1 MDKWENLSPIILLH
15 FQFGIPTCLS
25 GKYVLGRQWWLSSGQ
40 LSYYAHPGFIRIHYA
55 SGHYNMPTQIYI
67 TIDAPAVNIML
78 TIVSASRKTHLVYW
92 TKRQQCNLVKVTP
105 NSGLSIKDKLT
116 LSLLSSRET
125 STTSSKALLS
135 WDFIGGL
142 RGHSYDTYA
151 LFLLTTAFSRF
162 FWYFFHL

>member
-1 MDKWENLSPIILLH
+1 MLWFFQNLEHMYCLGQD
-15 FQFGIPTCLS
+15 FQAPLYCT
-25 GKYVLGRQWWLSSGQ
+25 VLGRQWWVSSGQ
-40 LSYYAHPGFIRIHYA
+40 LPYAHPGFGRIHY
-55 SGHYNMPTQIYI
+55 YLPTHIYV
-67 TIDAPAVNIML
+67 TIDAPAVNLML

-142 RGHSYDTYA
+142 RPSGVTITTIFLA
-151 LFLLTTAFSRF
+151 VFVLFNELAKTSAPSA
-162 FWYFFHL
+162 